1 MIMGNNGF
9 MVMHCHNKIWNKGM
23 IIVKHDGMC
32 AIHTISIHNIAVY
45 IYTHT
50 FLQCDVFFT
59 SCISNTF
66 VVSCMLKRVGMVV
79 RHPSTSQDL
88 VRTFVRQSIFS
99 LAFWRRHSRAGR
111 PMPSNGGGFRS
122 TWRPSACGRPRMMWG
137 TQPGDPKWQRK
148 NIWKLWTFHYDFY
161 FDILT
166 VTFCWLHLQFKAFW
180 LHFWWLY
187 ICKYTQT
194 LDENAKN
201 DIFLRFSWYLCD
213 VPCPGT
219 LWSPSPPSS
228 LALPTPRDLS
238 TAKIAA
244 PVRWLLATCGQGQR
258 QPLWF
263 CGKIADFCHLL
274 SHSNTSLIYHII
286 IIFICIHNTYINVY
300 NIH

>member
-45 IYTHT
+45 IYIYIHTHIFASPT
-50 FLQCDVFFT
+50 RLCY
-59 SCISNTF
+59 S
-66 VVSCMLKRVGMVV
+66 VSCMLKRLGMVV

-148 NIWKLWTFHYDFY
+148 KIWKLWTFHYDSY

-201 DIFLRFSWYLCD
+201 DIFLRFSCYLCD

-263 CGKIADFCHLL
+263 CGKIADFCHIQIHHWYIISL
-274 SHSNTSLIYHII
+274 SYLYVYKIHI
-286 IIFICIHNTYINVY
+286 
-300 NIH
+300 